1 MTQKTPLATPL
12 ATAWSIEVILG
23 YAQDGKLQIPV
34 FQRSFRWSGP
44 DILKLFDSLYRGY
57 PIGNLLVW
65 ETDPPPR
72 AASKFGPLRFEPSD
86 RDSLLI
92 IDGQQRITSLVATFL
107 GGGEEDRRF
116 QIYFD
121 LEEEEFKRPSQGDRP
136 KPTWLPM
143 TEVSDTV
150 RFLEWLQSANLP
162 GDLVRNAN
170 VVVRALRDYKVPVYV
185 VSGGPAQQELIREI
199 FRRLNTT
206 GKALKEAEIFNA
218 LHGGKRT
225 KSLRDISESLSS
237 LEFGLLNE
245 NWLAKAL
252 AATLGLDRSER
263 LSDIFDKLS
272 LKKQKDALRKVEV
285 ALKSTVKFLRDD
297 ARIVHWSLLP
307 YKFPIIVL
315 AAFFARFPR
324 ADRDARSN
332 LRVWLWEGARSGQ
345 HAINSRPIIRAA
357 LDLIKRADSA
367 RSASARLRESTAT
380 DGQEFELRPHN
391 SRNAATKVVC
401 CVLADLGPRHLITGL
416 PLDLE
421 ELLESERPF
430 PQVVVRSSAGSETRV
445 LHPLLSRGAIS
456 NARRLVELL
465 TRGDI
470 EDGVLS
476 SHVIGRKAVD
486 HLEQGDQDG
495 FVQARLEDLNS
506 AVQSFLARMCAQPQP
521 LPSWVEKLA

>member
-1 MTQKTPLATPL
+1 MTQKTPLATPI

-23 YAQDGKLQIPV
+23 HAQAGKLQLPV
-34 FQRSFRWSGP
+34 FQRPFRWSGP
-44 DILKLFDSLYRGY
+44 DVLKLFDSLYRGY

-72 AASKFGPLRFEPSD
+72 AASKFGPLHFKSND

-107 GGGEEDRRF
+107 GGGEEDSRF
-116 QIYFD
+116 QVYFD
-121 LEEEEFKRPSQGDRP
+121 LVKEKFKRPSQGDRP

-150 RFLEWLQSANLP
+150 RFLEWLQSVKPPDN
-162 GDLVRNAN
+162 LVRSANA
-170 VVVRALRDYKVPVYV
+170 VVRALRDYRVPVYV
-185 VSGGPAQQELIREI
+185 VRGGPAQEELIREI
-199 FRRLNTT
+199 FKRLNTT

-218 LHGGKRT
+218 LHGGKSAEGLT
-225 KSLRDISESLSS
+225 VVSESLNS
-237 LEFGLLNE
+237 LGFGQLNE
-245 NWLAKAL
+245 DWLLKAL
-252 AATLGLDRSER
+252 AATLDLERSKQ
-263 LSDIFDKLS
+263 LSTVFSELS
-272 LKKQKDALRKVEV
+272 QKKQQDALRKVKV

-324 ADRDARSN
+324 ARHDARRN
-332 LRVWLWEGARSGQ
+332 LRVWLWEGAQSGQ
-345 HAINSRPIIRAA
+345 HAIISRPIIRAA
-357 LDLIKRADSA
+357 LDHIRDADSA
-367 RSASARLRESTAT
+367 RSASAQLRESTAT

-401 CVLADLGPRHLITGL
+401 CVLADLDPRHLDTGL

-421 ELLESERPF
+421 NLLESKQPF
-430 PQVVVRSSAGSETRV
+430 PQVVVRRGAGSETRI
-445 LHPLLSRGAIS
+445 LHPLLSKGAIS
-456 NARRLVELL
+456 NASRLAELF

-470 EDGVLS
+470 EDDVLA
-476 SHVIGRKAVD
+476 SHAIGQEAVD
-486 HLEQGDQDG
+486 HLVHGDEEG
-495 FVQARLEDLNS
+495 FIQARQEDLCS
-506 AVQSFLARMCAQPQP
+506 AVQSFLERMCTP
-521 LPSWVEKLA
+521 